1 MALAMSCFRV
11 WRPEPGASGP
21 VALNKKLCVVR
32 GFQMTTDIIDHREII
47 TAAAVGH
54 GTALIGM
61 TLPAIAKAKTRTRGN
76 GAYKTEYKG
85 GNARPLFEALEQHA
99 REKDGWERS
108 MGATLALLKQ
118 AHDMIEHAEDVIFS
132 QEKRIRQLEKAATTD
147 ELTGMLNRRGFYD
160 AFNGE
165 IERCS
170 RGLVK
175 GGLLVLIDLD
185 NFKNINDTHG
195 HLAGDAALR
204 LVGRTL
210 RAEIRAMDAAARLG
224 GDEFVLLL
232 SHATKSD
239 AAARA
244 QNIGWKLNNLSLA
257 WYGEEIP
264 VRASLGLK
272 GFGAGDT
279 AEAIFSAADAGL
291 YEQKEARKSLVE
303 TAAPAEHAAG
313 M

>member
-1 MALAMSCFRV
+1 
-11 WRPEPGASGP
+11 
-21 VALNKKLCVVR
+21 
-32 GFQMTTDIIDHREII
+32 MTTETINQRDML
-47 TAAAVGH
+47 TAAAINTGA
-54 GTALIGM
+54 ALANM
-61 TLPAIAKAKTRTRGN
+61 ALPAMKAPKLRSRKN
-76 GAYKTEYKG
+76 GAGAKPDDLKSAYRAGEAQQLNKS
-85 GNARPLFEALEQHA
+85 LFESLEQHA

-108 MGATLALLKQ
+108 MSATLALLKQ
-118 AHDMIEHAEDVIFS
+118 AHDMIEHAEDVIFH
-132 QEKRIRQLEKAATTD
+132 QEKRIRELEKVATTD

-160 AFNGE
+160 AFTGE
-165 IERCS
+165 IERCN
-170 RGLVK
+170 RGLIK

-185 NFKNINDTHG
+185 NFKNINDTYG

-210 RAEIRAMDAAARLG
+210 KNEIRAMDAAARLG

-232 SHATKSD
+232 SHTTKLD

-257 WYGEEIP
+257 WQGEEIP

-279 AEAIFSAADAGL
+279 AEIIFNAADAGL
-291 YEQKEARKSLVE
+291 YEQKEIRKSSK
-303 TAAPAEHAAG
+303 AHAPAEEQSASV
-313 M
+313 

>member
-1 MALAMSCFRV
+1 
-11 WRPEPGASGP
+11 
-21 VALNKKLCVVR
+21 
-32 GFQMTTDIIDHREII
+32 MTTETINQRDML
-47 TAAAVGH
+47 TAAAINTGV
-54 GTALIGM
+54 ALANM
-61 TLPAIAKAKTRTRGN
+61 ALPAMKAPKLRSRKN
-76 GAYKTEYKG
+76 GAGAKPDDLKSAYRAGEAQQLNKS
-85 GNARPLFEALEQHA
+85 LFESLEQHA

-108 MGATLALLKQ
+108 MSATLALLKQ
-118 AHDMIEHAEDVIFS
+118 AHDMIEHAEDVIFH
-132 QEKRIRQLEKAATTD
+132 QEKRIRELEKVATTD

-160 AFNGE
+160 AFTGE
-165 IERCS
+165 IERCN
-170 RGLVK
+170 RGLIK

-185 NFKNINDTHG
+185 NFKNINDTYG

-210 RAEIRAMDAAARLG
+210 KNEIRAMDAAARLG

-232 SHATKSD
+232 SHTTKLD

-257 WYGEEIP
+257 WQGEEIP

-279 AEAIFSAADAGL
+279 AEIIFNAADAGL
-291 YEQKEARKSLVE
+291 YEQKEIRKSSK
-303 TAAPAEHAAG
+303 AHAPAEEQSASV
-313 M
+313 

>member
-1 MALAMSCFRV
+1 
-11 WRPEPGASGP
+11 
-21 VALNKKLCVVR
+21 
-32 GFQMTTDIIDHREII
+32 MTTDIINHREMVNAMNGVSV
-47 TAAAVGH
+47 AAG
-54 GTALIGM
+54 ALA
-61 TLPAIAKAKTRTRGN
+61 LPVSGVKEKKARTRKRPDS
-76 GAYKTEYKG
+76 YKLEYKP
-85 GNARPLFEALEQHA
+85 ADAKSLFEKLEQHA

-108 MGATLALLKQ
+108 MSATLALLKQ
-118 AHDMIEHAEDVIFS
+118 AHTMIEQAEDTIFA
-132 QEKRIRQLEKAATTD
+132 QEKRIRQLEKVATTD

-160 AFNGE
+160 AFTGE
-165 IERCS
+165 LDRCQ

-185 NFKNINDTHG
+185 NFKMINDTYG

-210 RAEIRAMDAAARLG
+210 KNEIRSMDCAARLG

-232 SHATKSD
+232 SHTTKRD

-272 GFGAGDT
+272 DFSAGDKPDM
-279 AEAIFSAADAGL
+279 IFNAADAGL
-291 YEQKEARKSLVE
+291 YEQKEMRKTRREE
-303 TAAPAEHAAG
+303 TSKAYDQGFKCEAEEQSASI
-313 M
+313 

>member
-1 MALAMSCFRV
+1 
-11 WRPEPGASGP
+11 
-21 VALNKKLCVVR
+21 
-32 GFQMTTDIIDHREII
+32 MTTEIVNHREMVNAINSMS
-47 TAAAVGH
+47 TAV
-54 GTALIGM
+54 GTALAQL
-61 TLPAIAKAKTRTRGN
+61 TESTPAAKKAKNR
-76 GAYKTEYKG
+76 K
-85 GNARPLFEALEQHA
+85 RPENFKNTYQSSDAQTLFEKLEEHA

-108 MGATLALLKQ
+108 MSATLALLKQ
-118 AHDMIEHAEDVIFS
+118 AHNMIEKAEDTIFT
-132 QEKRIRQLEKAATTD
+132 QEQRIRQLEKVATTD

-160 AFNGE
+160 AFTGE
-165 IERCS
+165 LDRCT

-185 NFKNINDTHG
+185 NFKMINDTYG

-210 RAEIRAMDAAARLG
+210 KNEIRAMDCAARLG

-232 SHATKSD
+232 SHTTKRD
-239 AAARA
+239 AATRA

-272 GFGAGDT
+272 DFGAGDK
-279 AEAIFSAADAGL
+279 ADMIFNAADAGL
-291 YEQKEARKSLVE
+291 YEQKEARKNRTEATSKVNIDE
-303 TAAPAEHAAG
+303 TEEQSVSV
-313 M
+313 